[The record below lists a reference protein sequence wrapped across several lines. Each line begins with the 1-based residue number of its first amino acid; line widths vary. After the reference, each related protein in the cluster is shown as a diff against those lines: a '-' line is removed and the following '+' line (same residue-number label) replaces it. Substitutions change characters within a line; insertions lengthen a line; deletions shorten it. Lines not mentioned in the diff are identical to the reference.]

1 MNTAKVAISIDY
13 NLLKKLDYFVNDH
26 TFKSRSQAI
35 QEAVRDKLTR
45 LDHTRLAQECAKLDP
60 EYERKMAEEGFDE
73 DMKEWPEY

>member
-13 NLLKKLDYFVNDH
+13 KLLKKLDYFVSDH

-35 QEAVRDKLTR
+35 QEAVKDKLAR
-45 LDHTRLAQECAKLDP
+45 LDHSRLAKECAKLNP
-60 EYERKMAEEGFDE
+60 KHERKFTEESFDE